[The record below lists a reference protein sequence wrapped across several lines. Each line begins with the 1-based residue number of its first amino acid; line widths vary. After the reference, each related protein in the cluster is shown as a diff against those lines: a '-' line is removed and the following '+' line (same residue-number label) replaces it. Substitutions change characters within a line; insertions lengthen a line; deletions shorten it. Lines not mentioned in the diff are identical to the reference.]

1 MAKPG
6 ARTTWA
12 GWFPKSFTRLLT
24 SFDITESV
32 AHRLALAI
40 RQHITS
46 GMDEIWRER
55 NAAQHQPKERRE
67 INDKIT
73 AAFET
78 RMQLGIDASPHKSA
92 KEIHSLPY
100 RIKANWLINTTKKIE
115 ARAEQDKKRTLAASA
130 FTEGR
135 APKWNADADKA
146 KRRKKTRRWPA
157 GRCVSIA

>member
-12 GWFPKSFTRLLT
+12 GWFPKSFTKLLT

-78 RMQLGIDASPHKSA
+78 RTQLGIDTSPHKSA
-92 KEIHSLPY
+92 KGIHALPF
-100 RIKANWLINTTKKIE
+100 RIKAKWLENTIKKIE
-115 ARAEQDKKRTLAASA
+115 AREQNK
-130 FTEGR
+130 
-135 APKWNADADKA
+135 P
-146 KRRKKTRRWPA
+146 RK
-157 GRCVSIA
+157 